1 MVFDIIFLF
10 FFKRNQTNNL
20 QRKMGCP
27 ALLIYKNAEL
37 IGNFVRMGDEF
48 GDEFCSSDV
57 ENFLLE

>member
-1 MVFDIIFLF
+1 MEIYLYFPI
-10 FFKRNQTNNL
+10 KK
-20 QRKMGCP
+20 RKMGCP

-48 GDEFCSSDV
+48 GDEFCASDV

>member
-1 MVFDIIFLF
+1 MF
-10 FFKRNQTNNL
+10 FIKFKKLTNT

-48 GDEFCSSDV
+48 GDEFCASDV